1 MKKKIAK
8 SLSFLLVAG
17 MLLSLTA
24 CGGSAV
30 SSGAPAASEKTDAP
44 VTITILGAL
53 DAKTMQNGIQSDP
66 VAKYI
71 EKKLGIQMNVIIA
84 DTAGDIGSKI
94 NAMIATN
101 DLPDI
106 CYLPDFTK
114 QLMAAEKAGEL
125 LPLDSYLADYGKN
138 LNSIPINKFSNAYF
152 KKNLSVDGKLYGLGT
167 LKGAMDNG
175 LNPGISNY
183 IRWDL
188 YKQLGYPAINT
199 WDDLLPILKKM
210 QDLEPKTKDG
220 SKVYGIGAFFG
231 ESGSDAL
238 ITYMPG
244 YVNGVLSL
252 GSCWSFDAKT
262 NSMSDKD
269 NFNDLN
275 SSWWQSIRFFNK
287 AYQMGILDPDSITQ
301 KNTQYME
308 KVQAGK
314 YLWVPQSGNAV
325 SANDFFSKSGEKDKG
340 FVAIAP
346 LTKDAF
352 IQTASAP
359 TGQNDI
365 VISKNCKHPEKAVEL
380 LDFFNSYEG
389 CRIVT
394 NGVEG
399 TNWNMVNGK
408 PTATEEY
415 KNATIDTDFEKKTG
429 AMLYQF
435 FNGLTDVTIDPTYNQ
450 TINLLAQPEVE
461 ATHMTTMQKD
471 AATHYGMP
479 LDQVYSSAKVHAFS
493 WDIPSSL
500 NDAQAN
506 MPDSLKVSEDSIVN
520 YVNNF
525 CRSKLIYAKTDA
537 EFTKAQQEFISTVNS
552 KGLDKVFNYYKS
564 QSASINAMYDKLL
577 QETGYKVN

>member
-30 SSGAPAASEKTDAP
+30 SSGVPAASEKTDAP

-308 KVQAGK
+308 FAQANEEALREAGTYYQHKVRALAEK
-314 YLWVPQSGNAV
+314 YPKVIDNVGGLGYLLSI
-325 SANDFFSKSGEKDKG
+325 FFHD
-340 FVAIAP
+340 
-346 LTKDAF
+346 
-352 IQTASAP
+352 
-359 TGQNDI
+359 
-365 VISKNCKHPEKAVEL
+365 PE
-380 LDFFNSYEG
+380 
-389 CRIVT
+389 
-394 NGVEG
+394 
-399 TNWNMVNGK
+399 
-408 PTATEEY
+408 
-415 KNATIDTDFEKKTG
+415 
-429 AMLYQF
+429 
-435 FNGLTDVTIDPTYNQ
+435 DVHKFT
-450 TINLLAQPEVE
+450 
-461 ATHMTTMQKD
+461 
-471 AATHYGMP
+471 
-479 LDQVYSSAKVHAFS
+479 
-493 WDIPSSL
+493 SSL
-500 NDAQAN
+500 NYQCIDVSSQTYKKSCPPAALTKPPIIATKK
-506 MPDSLKVSEDSIVN
+506 MIDYLVDKMDSALKTI
-520 YVNNF
+520 
-525 CRSKLIYAKTDA
+525 
-537 EFTKAQQEFISTVNS
+537 
-552 KGLDKVFNYYKS
+552 
-564 QSASINAMYDKLL
+564 
-577 QETGYKVN
+577 